1 MATLFIAV
9 DDFMIERFKRHPHKA
24 HYLTYCFNYVAY
36 GMLYTGLGP
45 LIPYFTER
53 TGIIETDYTFL
64 FSCRSFGML
73 LGAILQKVVQHHTK
87 ITHHFMLSAASA
99 LLVFAT
105 SLFALSPVLS
115 IQGFWMVLSALS
127 FSAMEIEVNIV
138 ALRVNPPEDQ

>member
-1 MATLFIAV
+1 
-9 DDFMIERFKRHPHKA
+9 MIERFQRHPHKA
-24 HYLTYCFNYVAY
+24 HYVTYCCNYVAY

-73 LGAILQKVVQHHTK
+73 LGAILQKVVVHHTK
-87 ITHHFMLSAASA
+87 ITHHFLLATACA
-99 LLVFAT
+99 LLVLA
-105 SLFALSPVLS
+105 SPLFAWATDLE
-115 IQGFWMVLSALS
+115 IQGFWMTLSALS